1 MPYSLRFHRVT
12 FSVLEDMLNVAI
24 GISTRNNKVA
34 STVEMLVFRGSIV
47 SHFHFPG
54 VLSVNGNIARIFI
67 FRERISKEDVFFV
80 CRLIWVLF
88 IEGLKHSNAKYRT
101 NHRSSRWWC
110 IRSWW
115 VIGDL
120 YDKGFIPTIS
130 FRMKLSVLEY
140 TDLEIVRASL
150 FPVFFKTFELV
161 HF

>member
-12 FSVLEDMLNVAI
+12 FSVLEDMLDVAI

-80 CRLIWVLF
+80 CRFIWVLF
-88 IEGLKHSNAKYRT
+88 IEGLKHSNAKYDT
-101 NHRSSRWWC
+101 GQ
-110 IRSWW
+110 I
-115 VIGDL
+115 IGVLDGDASDHGESL
-120 YDKGFIPTIS
+120 VTFIPTMS
-130 FRMKLSVLEY
+130 FRMKLSVY
-140 TDLEIVRASL
+140 
-150 FPVFFKTFELV
+150 
-161 HF
+161 